1 MTMKGYWLPPG
12 CDVVLETET
21 IEVNRDGRRFTLEMP
36 KPTPEDLR
44 EIADYLRSA
53 QRRVLARRTTASI
66 IRSLDRAA
74 ALWLSPTYRPRL
86 LARHTISII
95 TGFSSEMVARAIEL
109 EQAASRAPDM
119 MAALVRE
126 LGDPAA
132 LDGFVPTPKGRSMA
146 IGPQLVGGIFSANI
160 PALPHLTVMRAFLV
174 KAACFGRISRDE
186 PIYLP
191 LYADSLREVDPELA
205 ECLAVIHW
213 DRDERAC
220 ERAFLGALDHLIA
233 YGGEAALS
241 GLRERLPEGVAATWH
256 GHRMGFAYV
265 GRPALM
271 GSIDGLVDR
280 LAFDFSIFDQHAC
293 LAPQA
298 CFVERGGQRS
308 PLDFAKK
315 LSEAMASWL
324 EELPPRSLSVQEMAP
339 LRAALDAASLR
350 ELVGEG
356 GARVVSPPDRLQGAV
371 VVERPERFEPV
382 PLDRFVRVIPVDGL
396 DDMLTLLEPVK
407 RYLQCAAVAG
417 CDDRARARL
426 ARLGLSRLCPPGRM
440 GTPTM
445 VWHHDGEGCLASLV
459 TWCDEETR
467 MPA

>member
-1 MTMKGYWLPPG
+1 MNAYWLPPG
-12 CDVVLETET
+12 CHVQLETEAV
-21 IEVNRDGRRFTLEMP
+21 EVNRGGRRFTLHMP
-36 KPTPEDLR
+36 KPTPADLR
-44 EIADYLRSA
+44 EIAAHLRSA
-53 QRRVLARRTTASI
+53 QRRILARRSTESI

-74 ALWLSPTYRPRL
+74 ALWLSPSYRPRL

-119 MAALVRE
+119 VAALERE
-126 LGDPAA
+126 LGDSKA
-132 LDGFVPTPKGRSMA
+132 LDGFVRTAKGRSMA
-146 IGPQLVGGIFSANI
+146 IGPQLIGGIFSANI

-174 KAACFGRISRDE
+174 KAACFGRVSSDE

-191 LYADSLREVDPELA
+191 LYAESLREVDPELA
-205 ECLAVIHW
+205 ECLAVVHW
-213 DRDERAC
+213 DRADRVC
-220 ERAFLGALDHLIA
+220 EAAFLGSLDHLIA
-233 YGGEAALS
+233 YGGDEALG

-271 GSIDGLVDR
+271 GGIDGLVDR

-298 CFVERGGQRS
+298 CFVERGGRTS
-308 PLDFAKK
+308 PLVFARH
-315 LSEAMASWL
+315 LSDAMEAWL
-324 EELPPRSLSVQEMAP
+324 DELPPRSLEVDEMAP
-339 LRAALDAASLR
+339 LRAALDAAALR
-350 ELVGEG
+350 ELMGEG
-356 GARVVSPPDRLQGAV
+356 GACVVSPPTRLQGAV
-371 VVERPERFEPV
+371 VMERPERFEPV
-382 PLDRFVRVIPVDGL
+382 PLDRFVRVIPVDDV

-417 CDDRARARL
+417 CDDATRARL

-459 TWCDEETR
+459 SWCDEETR